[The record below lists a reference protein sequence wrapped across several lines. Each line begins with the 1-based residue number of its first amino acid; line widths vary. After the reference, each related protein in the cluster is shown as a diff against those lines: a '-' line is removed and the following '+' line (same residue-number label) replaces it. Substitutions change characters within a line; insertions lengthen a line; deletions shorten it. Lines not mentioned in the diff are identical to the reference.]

1 MTDKER
7 ETATKIV
14 KRLLKEDFNCED
26 HRGRTDKLIELAGIV
41 MDAWMVEDYPRLI
54 EAARRLN
61 AEYKELQKPLVEV
74 PDDDHWEH

>member
-1 MTDKER
+1 MTAEQR

-14 KRLLKEDFNCED
+14 KRLLKEDFACSD
-26 HRGRTDKLIELAGIV
+26 HRGKTDKLKELAGIV

-61 AEYKELQKPLVEV
+61 TEYKELSKPLVEV